1 MTTGCNS
8 NSTSHNSASTTQPL
22 DKKVFTVIQW
32 KDSVI
37 DLGKIRMGDT
47 VAFHFRFQNIGKEPL
62 LIKEVITS
70 CSCTSVNQVSQAIP
84 PGGEGKIHAVF
95 DTRKSI
101 VGFVKKGLMVTAN
114 TSPAQKQLFY
124 SAEVTG
130 HKKLE

>member
-1 MTTGCNS
+1 MVTGCNS
-8 NSTSHNSASTTQPL
+8 NSTSNNSAPTTQPL

-37 DLGKIRMGDT
+37 DLGKIPMGDT
-47 VAFHFRFQNIGKEPL
+47 VAFHFRFRNIGKEPL
-62 LIKEVITS
+62 LIKEVVTS
-70 CSCTSVNQVSQAIP
+70 CSCTSAEQVNQVIP

-101 VGFVKKGLMVTAN
+101 VGFVKKGLMVKAN
-114 TSPAQKQLFY
+114 TLPAQKQLLY

-130 HKKLE
+130 HKKIG